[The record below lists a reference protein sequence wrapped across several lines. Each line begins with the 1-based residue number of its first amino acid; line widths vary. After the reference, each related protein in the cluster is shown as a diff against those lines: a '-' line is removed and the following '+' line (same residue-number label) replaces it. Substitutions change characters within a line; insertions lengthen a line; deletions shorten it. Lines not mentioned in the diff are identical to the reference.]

1 MKRVSVFVCA
11 LAIGCVSVPLAWS
24 QSEDRAPQGVQLDTS
39 GNGPVFRVTVVD
51 RATKAINYQ
60 HRSGP
65 TEIAFRGTSLMPE
78 ARGEA
83 IVNSKQGRI
92 EIKARMERLTPA
104 TQFGPE
110 YLTYVL
116 WAVTPGGRPKNLGE
130 VLLNGKNSHMEVTT
144 DLQTFGLIVT
154 AEPYY
159 AVTQPSDVVVMENAV
174 TDRTTGT
181 IQPIEAHY
189 ELLKRGQYVAS
200 VPQQE
205 AQPLVLD
212 RKVPLELYEARNA
225 VRIARW
231 TGADRYA
238 PDVLH
243 KAEESLLNAEEE
255 LGGKAGK
262 KTVAQNSR
270 DAAQEAEDARLLT
283 IHKMEDERATN
294 ERSAAAERERQ
305 ATEQAAQSESARA
318 AAEQARAQAESEAER
333 SRTESESARIAAEQA
348 KTEAAADAERART
361 ESENAR
367 LAAEQARAQA
377 EADAERAAKEKSDAE
392 AARDAA
398 RAQQQNAEA
407 EAAKAREAADQAE
420 QNRIKSE
427 QEKAQLRE
435 QLRQQLN
442 AILQTR
448 ETARGLIV
456 NMSDVLFD
464 TGRYTLKPG
473 GREKLAKIAGIVL
486 AHPGLKLEAD
496 GFTDS
501 VGSDQFNQRLSE
513 QRANSVREYFL
524 AQNVPADSVTAIG
537 YGKERPVASND
548 TPTGRQLNRRVE
560 LVVSGELIGTS
571 AQASPGY

>member
-1 MKRVSVFVCA
+1 MRVASAFFCA
-11 LAIGCVSVPLAWS
+11 VAIVWSAPAAWS
-24 QSEDRAPQGVQLDTS
+24 QSDDRPPQGVQVDTS
-39 GNGPVFRVTVVD
+39 GPSPVFRVTVVD
-51 RATKAINYQ
+51 RSTKAVNYQ

-65 TEIAFRGTSLMPE
+65 TEIGFQGTSLMPE

-104 TQFGPE
+104 GQFGPE

-130 VLLNGKNSHMEVTT
+130 VLLNGKNSHLEVTT

-159 AVTQPSDVVVMENAV
+159 AVTQPSDVVVMENIV

-181 IQPIEAHY
+181 IQPIEAKY
-189 ELLKRGQYVAS
+189 ELLKRGQYIAS
-200 VPQQE
+200 APQQE
-205 AQPLVLD
+205 AQPLPLD
-212 RKVPLELYEARNA
+212 HKAPLELYEARNA

-231 TGADRYA
+231 IGADRYA
-238 PDVLH
+238 PDSLH
-243 KAEESLLNAEEE
+243 KAEESLQNAEDE
-255 LGGKAGK
+255 LTGKVGK

-270 DAAQEAEDARLLT
+270 DAAQNAEDARLIT
-283 IHKMEDERATN
+283 VQKMEDERVAK
-294 ERSAAAERERQ
+294 EKAAAEDRERQ
-305 ATEQAAQSESARA
+305 ATAQAAQAESARV

-333 SRTESESARIAAEQA
+333 SKTESESTRIAAEQA
-348 KTEAAADAERART
+348 KTEAEANAARARA
-361 ESENAR
+361 ESETAR
-367 LAAEQARAQA
+367 LAAEQAKAQA
-377 EADAERAAKEKSDAE
+377 DADAERAAREKADAE

-407 EAAKAREAADQAE
+407 EAAQARDAVE
-420 QNRIKSE
+420 RSE

-464 TGRYTLKPG
+464 TGKYTLKPG

-501 VGSDQFNQRLSE
+501 VGSDQRNQRLSE

-524 AQNVPADSVTAIG
+524 MQNVPADVVTAIG
-537 YGKERPVASND
+537 FGKDRPVASND

-560 LVVSGELIGTS
+560 LVVSGDLIGTS
-571 AQASPGY
+571 AQANPGL